1 MKINKRKYT
10 MSRKAKEQ
18 RANAPRK
25 VSAVAEKDWTTAHI
39 SRENERWAKEK
50 FGTAN
55 AALDYARELNNI

>member
-10 MSRKAKEQ
+10 MSRKAKAQ
-18 RANAPRK
+18 RAIA
-25 VSAVAEKDWTTAHI
+25 AVKKSTVHEWTVCHI
-39 SRENERWAKEK
+39 SRENLIWAKEK

>member
-10 MSRKAKEQ
+10 MSRKAKAQ
-18 RANAPRK
+18 RATAAAK
-25 VSAVAEKDWTTAHI
+25 KSAVRDWTVCHI
-39 SRENERWAKEK
+39 SRANLNWAKEK